1 MSLQHLILGLL
12 KYAPMSG
19 YDLNKAFQASVQHFW
34 DTEQSLIYRALYKMT
49 DLGWVEYE
57 QEIQDHLPNKKLYRL
72 TDAGRAELRR
82 WLATP
87 QPSLSFH
94 EAWLGQLFFGAE
106 LSKDQLRTLLQT
118 RIASLRQTLDTYEHQ
133 VLHSVSAYAEAFDAP
148 HDMRFW
154 LLTLT
159 YGIHR
164 LRGDLQWMEDA
175 LRQLD
180 DITSET
186 TKDNQQQA

>member
-12 KYAPMSG
+12 KYTPLSG

-49 DLGWVEYE
+49 DLRWVEYE
-57 QEIQDHLPNKKLYRL
+57 QEIQDHLPNKKVYRL
-72 TDAGRAELRR
+72 TEAGRMELQR

-106 LSKDQLRTLLQT
+106 LSIDQLRLLLET
-118 RIASLRQTLDTYEHQ
+118 RIAGLRRTLDIYENQ
-133 VLHSVSAYAEAFDAP
+133 VPQAVRAYAEAFNAP
-148 HDMRFW
+148 QDMRFW
-154 LLTLT
+154 LLTLD
-159 YGIHR
+159 YGLHR
-164 LRGDLQWMEDA
+164 LHGDLQWAEDA

-180 DITSET
+180 TIASENPEI
-186 TKDNQQQA
+186 DDE

>member
-34 DTEQSLIYRALYKMT
+34 NTEQSLIYRALYKMA

-57 QEIQDHLPNKKLYRL
+57 QQIQDHLPNKKLYRL
-72 TDAGRAELRR
+72 TEAGRAEFRR

-87 QPSLSFH
+87 QSSLSFH

-106 LSKDQLRTLLQT
+106 LSTDQLRTLLEA
-118 RIASLRQTLDTYEHQ
+118 RIASLRETLDVYENQ
-133 VLHSVSAYAEAFDAP
+133 VPDSASAYADAFDAP
-148 HDMRFW
+148 RDRRYWM
-154 LLTLT
+154 LTLE

-164 LRGDLQWMEDA
+164 LRGDLQWAEDA

-180 DITSET
+180 DMAGENTH
-186 TKDNQQQA
+186 DDH

>member
-12 KYAPMSG
+12 KYASMSG

-57 QEIQDHLPNKKLYRL
+57 QEIQDHLPNKKVYRL
-72 TDAGRAELRR
+72 TVSGRAELQR

-106 LSKDQLRTLLQT
+106 LSIDQLRLLLET
-118 RIASLRQTLDTYEHQ
+118 RIASLRQTLDIYEHQ
-133 VLHSVSAYAEAFDAP
+133 VPHNVSAYAEAFNAP
-148 HDMRFW
+148 QDMRFW
-154 LLTLT
+154 LLTLD
-159 YGIHR
+159 YGLHR
-164 LRGDLQWMEDA
+164 LRGDLQWAEDA

-180 DITSET
+180 DIASEHAA
-186 TKDNQQQA
+186 DDPQQS

>member
-12 KYAPMSG
+12 KYAPLSG

-57 QEIQDHLPNKKLYRL
+57 QEIQDHLPNKKLYRV
-72 TDAGRAELRR
+72 TDAGRAEFRR

-87 QPSLSFH
+87 QPILSVH

-106 LSKDQLRTLLQT
+106 LSIDQLRTLLET
-118 RIASLRQTLDTYEHQ
+118 RIASLRQTLDTYENQ
-133 VLHSVSAYAEAFDAP
+133 VPHSVSAYAEAFNAP
-148 HDMRFW
+148 QDMRFW
-154 LLTLT
+154 LLTLE
-159 YGIHR
+159 YGLHR
-164 LRGDLQWMEDA
+164 LRGDLQWMETVLQRLEVIA
-175 LRQLD
+175 
-180 DITSET
+180 SET
-186 TKDNQQQA
+186 STDDQQQS